1 MIQSQIQLLDGIFE
15 MECVFYHVMKM
26 KQFTPLCLLGSQN
39 VFCCEHD
46 VHGVRCI
53 VGGGLDW
60 ETTRHHDAAKLRPR
74 EFSTFSTEIICTIN
88 IVANIKVIKLGQ
100 KNLI

>member
-46 VHGVRCI
+46 VHSVRCI

-60 ETTRHHDAAKLRPR
+60 ETTRHHDAAKLRQ
-74 EFSTFSTEIICTIN
+74 N
-88 IVANIKVIKLGQ
+88 
-100 KNLI
+100 